1 MRKGMAAAL
10 AALVLAL
17 VFGGATSVARAQ
29 GHSPAVSLSA
39 GPSPYDLAGTGTGF
53 AMAGRLD
60 WWLLPFLVV
69 EPGLEYF
76 RYTPDPDQAIGLL
89 MPELSLQGS
98 LRVGPVAPYLGVGAG
113 YAFTVTGRGG
123 DDATLHAV
131 LGVRAYLSDR
141 WGLRG
146 EFRLRSVDPF
156 HGNMGDITAGVSF
169 RL

>member
-1 MRKGMAAAL
+1 
-10 AALVLAL
+10 
-17 VFGGATSVARAQ
+17 
-29 GHSPAVSLSA
+29 
-39 GPSPYDLAGTGTGF
+39 
-53 AMAGRLD
+53 MAGRLD
-60 WWLLPFLVV
+60 WWPLPFLVV

-76 RYTPDPDQAIGLL
+76 GYKRDFDHQAVGLL

-113 YAFTVTGRGG
+113 YAFTVTGRGE
-123 DDATLHAV
+123 DDPTLHAV

-156 HGNMGDITAGVSF
+156 HGNMGDVTAGVSF